1 VGAAIKFVNLSEE
14 VLRGDLNNV
23 LERIVGEVEAA
34 RPGIVAVDSFRT
46 ISHPVRQTDELG
58 LSIEHFV
65 QRLALHLTTWEVT
78 SFLIGEYEEQEQR
91 NPVFTVADGILWL
104 TQAVERNSVVRK
116 LQVLKVRGRD
126 TMPGLHTF
134 RITGSGLQVFPRIP
148 QAMTMPR
155 AKSGAA
161 SRLSTGVP
169 GLDEMTGGGIPE
181 GDAVI
186 LAGPAGSGKT
196 TFARQ
201 FVGEGLR
208 QGESAV
214 IVVFEER
221 PEGYLARADLPD
233 PEMRAMAEAGR
244 LRILYLRP
252 LDLSVDEMLME
263 VLDSVKELKAK
274 RVVID
279 SLTGFAIAL
288 APTFRQDF
296 PESLYRLV
304 GSLTAVGVTVFM
316 TTEVTETFR
325 AAPFTDERV
334 SFITDDIFVQR
345 YIELDGEIRSVLAVV
360 KMRGSAHSHEL
371 RLYEIGEH
379 GAAIGDSLEEYRGII
394 TGVPEIKTAER

>member
-1 VGAAIKFVNLSEE
+1 
-14 VLRGDLNNV
+14 
-23 LERIVGEVEAA
+23 
-34 RPGIVAVDSFRT
+34 
-46 ISHPVRQTDELG
+46 
-58 LSIEHFV
+58 
-65 QRLALHLTTWEVT
+65 
-78 SFLIGEYEEQEQR
+78 
-91 NPVFTVADGILWL
+91 
-104 TQAVERNSVVRK
+104 
-116 LQVLKVRGRD
+116 
-126 TMPGLHTF
+126 MPGLHTF
-134 RITGSGLQVFPRIP
+134 RITRSGVQVFPRIP
-148 QAMTMPR
+148 QEMTMPR
-155 AKSGAA
+155 VKSGTS
-161 SRLSTGVP
+161 SRLLTGVP

-201 FVGEGLR
+201 FIGEGLR

-214 IVVFEER
+214 IVVFEEK
-221 PEGYLARADLPD
+221 PEGYLERADLPD
-233 PEMRAMAEAGR
+233 PELRTMAEAGR

-263 VLDSVKELKAK
+263 VLDSVKLLKAK

-316 TTEVTETFR
+316 STEVTETFR

-345 YIELDGEIRSVLAVV
+345 YIELDGAIRSVLAVV

-371 RLYEIGEH
+371 RLYEITEH
-379 GAAIGDSLEEYRGII
+379 GAAIGASLEQYRGII
-394 TGVPEIKTAER
+394 TGVPEIKTAEP